1 MALMLSKLYDALLE
15 AGASDLKAREAA
27 EEAAAYEQRFATIE
41 RQLEEVKG
49 EQRLQRWMLSV
60 ALVLLLGVFWRVFTI
75 SPAGPPAA
83 PPAGESRR

>member
-1 MALMLSKLYDALLE
+1 MALMLFKLYDALLE

-41 RQLEEVKG
+41 PQLEEVKG
-49 EQRLQRWMLSV
+49 GQRLQRWMLSV

-75 SPAGPPAA
+75 PLAGPPAA

>member
-1 MALMLSKLYDALLE
+1 
-15 AGASDLKAREAA
+15 
-27 EEAAAYEQRFATIE
+27 
-41 RQLEEVKG
+41 VKG

-75 SPAGPPAA
+75 PPAGPPAA

>member
-75 SPAGPPAA
+75 PPAGPPAA